1 MNVLRKS
8 RPLTLFC
15 ALAALALVGILAA
28 YRTIA
33 ADEFTVTTTLKV
45 DNGKFTLTR
54 NVANYTPDQSGTAA
68 DYGIAHSTNT
78 ATNAIYVANVST
90 PYYAF
95 FRNLNTNAGG
105 DIFVTLT
112 IQLRPE
118 DVALLPLQTTN
129 VTHYTTN
136 AAGSDFEY
144 WINHE

>member
-1 MNVLRKS
+1 MKLLHKHRDLVLI
-8 RPLTLFC
+8 C
-15 ALAALALVGILAA
+15 ALGALLVAGLFAARQAL
-28 YRTIA
+28 A
-33 ADEFTVTTTLKV
+33 ADEFAVTTTLKV

-54 NVANYTPDQSGTAA
+54 NVANYRPDQTGTAA
-68 DYGIAHSTNT
+68 DSGIAHSTNT
-78 ATNAIYVANVST
+78 VTNAIYVANVST

-129 VTHYTTN
+129 ITHYTTN

-144 WINHE
+144 WINQE